1 MLILSSSHI
10 SKSYIVDV
18 ILEDI
23 SFNVNER
30 DKIGVIG
37 LNGTGKTTL
46 FNIIAGELDKDSG
59 DLYVQ
64 KGLKIGYLKQHT
76 KIDSS
81 KTIFDEC
88 LSCFK
93 NLIKMEEDLRNLEK
107 DMAVKA
113 MDEELLK
120 PLMDQYG
127 SLSEK
132 FVASH
137 GYAYKS
143 EIKGVLR
150 GLGFNEED
158 YEKKVNILSGG
169 QKSRLE
175 LAKLLLRK
183 PDLLLLDEPTNHLD
197 IDAVIWLEKYIKEYP
212 GSALIISHDRYF
224 LDNVVNRVF
233 YLENKK
239 LHSYNTDYSGFMK
252 QRKSQLEVLK
262 RQYEDQ
268 QKEIKRQEE
277 IIQRF
282 KNYGDS
288 RYIKQAQSRQ
298 KLLSK
303 MKIIDIEKD
312 SKKANLR
319 FEPKIKSGNDVLKVS
334 EIYKS
339 YGDNNLLED
348 INFNIYAKDKVGLL
362 GANGIGKTTLFK
374 MILGQVLKDR
384 GEIDFGHNVHPGYFD
399 QEMDTLNLDNTV
411 MEEIWDQ
418 NPKFTYYDIRKVL
431 SQFLFIGDEI
441 LKEVRD
447 LSGGERARL
456 SLLKLMLSKAN
467 FLLLDEPTNHL
478 DIDSKEVL
486 EDALNEYEGT
496 IFVISHDRYFLNRV
510 TNKTLELTEEG
521 IMEYLG
527 NYDYYIEK
535 KNELAFVDDEDE
547 NQKTK
552 TQSRLERK
560 KEKEALLKERKK
572 KNDLKALEE
581 EIEVLESQLEEID
594 TILSDNDIY
603 NQHEKVAELSQ
614 KRENVSIKLESLY
627 EDWLM
632 LDNN

>member
-1 MLILSSSHI
+1 MLILSSSRI
-10 SKSYIVDV
+10 SKSYIVDT

-23 SFNVNER
+23 SFNVNHR
-30 DKIGVIG
+30 DKIGLIG

-46 FNIIAGELDKDSG
+46 FNIISGQLDKD
-59 DLYVQ
+59 
-64 KGLKIGYLKQHT
+64 KGEIYIKRGLQIGYLKQHT

-81 KTIFDEC
+81 NNIFDEC
-88 LSCFK
+88 LSCFSH
-93 NLIKMEEDLRNLEK
+93 LIKMEEDLRILEDK
-107 DMAVKA
+107 MAENA
-113 MDEELLK
+113 DNEQILNS
-120 PLMDQYG
+120 LMDQYG
-127 SLSEK
+127 SLSEE
-132 FVASH
+132 FTNLQ
-137 GYAYKS
+137 GYGYRS

-150 GLGFNEED
+150 GLGFTEED
-158 YEKKVNILSGG
+158 YYKKVNILSGG

-224 LDNVVNRVF
+224 LDNVVGRIF
-233 YLENKK
+233 YLENKNLK
-239 LHSYNTDYSGFMK
+239 SYNTDYSGFMK
-252 QRKSQLEVLK
+252 QRKLELDILK

-288 RYIKQAQSRQ
+288 RYIKQAQSRE
-298 KLLSK
+298 KLLNK
-303 MKIIDIEKD
+303 MKVIDLNKETN
-312 SKKANLR
+312 KAKLR
-319 FEPKIKSGNDVLKVS
+319 FEPKIKSGNDLLKVS
-334 EIYKS
+334 KVNKS
-339 YGDNNLLED
+339 FGDNHLLED
-348 INFNIYAKDKVGLL
+348 ISFNIYARDKVGLL
-362 GANGIGKTTLFK
+362 GPNGVGKTTLFK
-374 MILGQVLKDR
+374 MLLGQIERDS
-384 GEIDFGHNVHPGYFD
+384 GEIEFGHNVHPGYFD
-399 QEMDTLNLDNTV
+399 QEMDTLNLDNMV

-418 NPKFTYYDIRKVL
+418 NPKFTYYDIRRIL

-441 LKEVRD
+441 LKEIRD

-486 EDALNEYEGT
+486 EEALRDYEGT

-510 TNKTLELTEEG
+510 TNKTLELSQEG

-535 KNELAFVDDEDE
+535 KTELEYVDDEDE

-552 TQSRLERK
+552 TQTRLERK
-560 KEKEALLKERKK
+560 KEKQILIEERNRKK
-572 KNDLKALEE
+572 KIKALEE
-581 EIEVLESQLEEID
+581 EIESLEIELEQID
-594 TILSDNDIY
+594 TILSGKEIYDNL
-603 NQHEKVAELSQ
+603 EEVGSLSR
-614 KRENVSIKLESLY
+614 KRENISLKLDKLY
-627 EDWLM
+627 DDWLEYG
-632 LDNN
+632 NE